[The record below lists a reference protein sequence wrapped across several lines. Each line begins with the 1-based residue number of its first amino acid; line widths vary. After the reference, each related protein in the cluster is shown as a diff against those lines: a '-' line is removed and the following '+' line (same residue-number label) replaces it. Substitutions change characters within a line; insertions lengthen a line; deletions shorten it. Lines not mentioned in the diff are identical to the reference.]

1 MPKNTL
7 GFESVGLKLMS
18 MSQTLP
24 ANKGLLAQSTTGK
37 KRSVGGGAG
46 VPVVLSNA
54 GLWSWG
60 AGGNGK
66 LGLGN

>member
-37 KRSVGGGAG
+37 KRSTSRFVA
-46 VPVVLSNA
+46 NA
-54 GLWSWG
+54 APAAPSQQ
-60 AGGNGK
+60 AYTTVIQTRA
-66 LGLGN
+66 